1 MVPAVT
7 GGLLL
12 PQSGPETSRST
23 VSRIWRH
30 VIPGSQSRRSKIHQ
44 DISAA
49 GMLIRGIVAT
59 MLRSIPIKLSFKTLE
74 YEGFMKTHRH
84 LCDFLDQRR
93 AALLD
98 ELDLVDKA
106 LAKADRTPELVEWLK
121 KLETWRD
128 ELRAV
133 VDAMPHVLG

>member
-1 MVPAVT
+1 
-7 GGLLL
+7 
-12 PQSGPETSRST
+12 
-23 VSRIWRH
+23 
-30 VIPGSQSRRSKIHQ
+30 
-44 DISAA
+44 
-49 GMLIRGIVAT
+49 MLIRGIVAT